1 MTINKVLLA
10 ILIFFVAAGFLVAA
24 TIYGVNNSITKTIDS
39 LFKPVEQ
46 ANHQVQTQI
55 ALVLHPTPTVVVDP
69 VTIIYDVQSL
79 ARLETIQ
86 YSLEKIITAQI
97 GQNQF
102 KAFFGD
108 KLLFVAHGT
117 VIAGIDLRKISEK
130 DIWVVGDVLHIKL
143 PPAEVFVHTLNNQK
157 SYVYDRETGLFT
169 RGDVTLETTARKA
182 AENEILKAALEDGIL
197 KHAEA
202 NGVVFMERFL
212 DELGY
217 EKVIFED

>member
-1 MTINKVLLA
+1 MTIKKVLLS
-10 ILIFFVAAGFLVAA
+10 IFLFIVAAGLLIAG
-24 TIYGVNNSITKTIDS
+24 TIYGVSNSITNTIDS
-39 LFKPVEQ
+39 LFNPVEQ

-117 VIAGIDLRKISEK
+117 VIAGIDLRKISEE
-130 DIWVVGDVLHIKL
+130 DIWVVGDILHIKL
-143 PPAEVFVHTLNNQK
+143 PPAEVFIYTLNNQK
-157 SYVYDRETGLFT
+157 SYVYDRETGLLT
-169 RGDVTLETTARKA
+169 KGDINLETTARKA
-182 AENEILKAALEDGIL
+182 AENEILKAALADGIL
-197 KHAEA
+197 EQADA
-202 NGVVFMERFL
+202 NGLVFMERFL

>member
-1 MTINKVLLA
+1 M
-10 ILIFFVAAGFLVAA
+10 
-24 TIYGVNNSITKTIDS
+24 
-39 LFKPVEQ
+39 
-46 ANHQVQTQI
+46 
-55 ALVLHPTPTVVVDP
+55 
-69 VTIIYDVQSL
+69 
-79 ARLETIQ
+79 ETIQ

-130 DIWVVGDVLHIKL
+130 DVWVVGDVMHIKL

-157 SYVYDRETGLFT
+157 SYVYDRETGLLN
-169 RGDVTLETTARKA
+169 RGDVNLETTARKA
-182 AENEILKAALEDGIL
+182 AEDEILKAALEDGIL
-197 KHAEA
+197 EQADA
-202 NGVVFMERFL
+202 NGQVFMERFL

>member
-1 MTINKVLLA
+1 MTIKKVLLS
-10 ILIFFVAAGFLVAA
+10 ILLFFVAAGLLIAG
-24 TIYGVNNSITKTIDS
+24 TIYGVSSSITNTIDS
-39 LFKPVEQ
+39 LFNPVEQ

-86 YSLEKIITAQI
+86 YSLEKIITAQL

-157 SYVYDRETGLFT
+157 SYVYDRETGLLN
-169 RGDVTLETTARKA
+169 RGDVNLETTARKA
-182 AENEILKAALEDGIL
+182 AEDEILKAALEDGIL
-197 KHAEA
+197 EQAEA
-202 NGVVFMERFL
+202 NSQVFMERFL